1 MDFQHAIDVIFGT
14 VLVALIGFGKW
25 IVTQVNSK
33 PDRAEVRELIQ
44 DKNQMY
50 AVYVQELKE
59 DIKRLEEKLD
69 RLLDKLGKM

>member
-1 MDFQHAIDVIFGT
+1 MDFQHFIDTIFGT
-14 VLVALIGFGKW
+14 VLTGLIAFGAW
-25 IVTQVNSK
+25 IVKQVNSK

-50 AVYVQELKE
+50 TVYVQELKE

-69 RLLDKLGKM
+69 KLLDKLGTL